1 MEPARSSR
9 FPSSRATAVIA
20 EDEPLLR
27 RELKEALA
35 SLWPELAVVAEA
47 EDGAQALAAL
57 DAHRPQVMF
66 LDIAMPRMT
75 GLEVARAASGRCH
88 VVFVTA
94 YDQYAVSAF
103 EHGAVDYVM
112 KPFELPRLAATIER
126 LRARL
131 ASVPADLEGL
141 VASLLERGAARK
153 RFLRWI
159 TVAHGRSVRLIPVND
174 ICYFR
179 ADNKYTLVVTPTA
192 QSLINKTIRELLDE
206 LDPDAFLQVH
216 RGTIVNVDAIAA
228 VHRDLRGRLEVQL
241 KQRGETLQVSASYAH
256 LFRQM

>member
-1 MEPARSSR
+1 MEPPPSSKS
-9 FPSSRATAVIA
+9 PSSRPTAIVA

-27 RELKEALA
+27 RELSDALA
-35 SLWPELAVVAEA
+35 SLWPELSIVAEA
-47 EDGAQALAAL
+47 EDGMQALQAL
-57 DAHRPQVMF
+57 DRYAPQLMF
-66 LDIAMPRMT
+66 LDIAMPGMS
-75 GLEVARAASGRCH
+75 GLEVARAAGRRCH

-103 EHGAVDYVM
+103 EQGAVAYVM
-112 KPFELPRLAATIER
+112 KPFELPRLAAAVERVRER
-126 LRARL
+126 LDRM
-131 ASVPADLEGL
+131 PANLEGL
-141 VASLLERGAARK
+141 LASLIERSTAKK

-179 ADNKYTLVVTPTA
+179 ADSKYTLVVTPSV
-192 QSLINKTIRELLDE
+192 QSLINKTIKELLDE
-206 LDPDAFLQVH
+206 LDPETFLQVH
-216 RGTIVNVDAIAA
+216 RGTIVNVNAISA

-241 KQRGETLQVSASYAH
+241 KQRSEALQVSTTYAH